1 MIIKKNLET
10 YMDISDPKDM
20 FSPNRDEMLIAKL
33 TDKFVGVCYMSCYVI
48 KINKIIRRSYIYM
61 KDTLE
66 GDSHTNIMFEVDA
79 IVYQKNEIIN
89 GCHIIKKEPNGI
101 IHGKSTYAGIQ
112 LSIQPNMSIFK
123 EGDIVPVI
131 VKRVR
136 YNVNQT
142 SMSVLAVPFIPIQY
156 QPIYYSTNGSLSKI
170 QTAELKSLLDQIKIE
185 QSKLKNLN
193 ANDKKITSFFI
204 DLLSPSKSLD
214 PTKSLDNQKLS
225 IAKSKKI
232 DILNIL
238 ELGHGILFRPDIKF
252 DDSSI
257 YYISLDTDVKSSQ
270 NSKSILPN
278 KLVSDFSQL
287 NDVAIGKQV
296 NTDISKQVNTDISK
310 QVNTDTK
317 KQEDKSAVS
326 NNIVDESVYNIYYVL
341 LTQYINNIQSLQNF
355 LIQYPTVDAIQKNKE
370 IWKMYTMLKK

>member
-1 MIIKKNLET
+1 
-10 YMDISDPKDM
+10 
-20 FSPNRDEMLIAKL
+20 
-33 TDKFVGVCYMSCYVI
+33 
-48 KINKIIRRSYIYM
+48 M

-112 LSIQPNMSIFK
+112 LSIQPNMSIFN

-214 PTKSLDNQKLS
+214 PTNFSDNQKLS

-317 KQEDKSAVS
+317 KQVNTDTKKQEDKSAVS

>member
-20 FSPNRDEMLIAKL
+20 FSPNRDEMLISKL

-170 QTAELKSLLDQIKIE
+170 QTVELKSLLDQIKIE

-204 DLLSPSKSLD
+204 DLLSPSKSSD
-214 PTKSLDNQKLS
+214 PIKVSDNHKLS
-225 IAKSKKI
+225 ITKSKKI

-238 ELGHGILFRPDIKF
+238 ELDNGILFRPDIKF

-257 YYISLDTDVKSSQ
+257 YYISLDDDVKSSQ

-278 KLVSDFSQL
+278 TLVSDFSQL
-287 NDVAIGKQV
+287 NDA
-296 NTDISKQVNTDISK
+296 DISKQVNTDTKK

-317 KQEDKSAVS
+317 KQEDKSTVS
-326 NNIVDESVYNIYYVL
+326 NNIVDESVYNTYYVL

>member
-20 FSPNRDEMLIAKL
+20 FSPNRNEMLIAKL

-123 EGDIVPVI
+123 EGDVVPVI

-156 QPIYYSTNGSLSKI
+156 QPTYYSTNGSLSKI

-193 ANDKKITSFFI
+193 TNDKKIVSFFI

-214 PTKSLDNQKLS
+214 PTKLS
-225 IAKSKKI
+225 ITKSKKI

-238 ELGHGILFRPDIKF
+238 DLEHGILFRPDIKF

-257 YYISLDTDVKSSQ
+257 YYISLDANIKQSQ
-270 NSKSILPN
+270 NSKSILQN

-287 NDVAIGKQV
+287 NDVAI
-296 NTDISKQVNTDISK
+296 SK

-317 KQEDKSAVS
+317 KQSDLSTIS
-326 NNIVDESVYNIYYVL
+326 TNIIDESMYNTYYII

-355 LIQYPTVDAIQKNKE
+355 LIQYPTVDTIQKNKE

>member
-1 MIIKKNLET
+1 
-10 YMDISDPKDM
+10 MDISDPKDM
-20 FSPNRDEMLIAKL
+20 FSPNRDEMLISKL

-214 PTKSLDNQKLS
+214 PTKVSDNQKLS

-232 DILNIL
+232 DILDIL
-238 ELGHGILFRPDIKF
+238 ELDHGILFRPDIKF

-257 YYISLDTDVKSSQ
+257 YYISSDTNIKSAQ
-270 NSKSILPN
+270 NSKSILQN

-287 NDVAIGKQV
+287 NDTDIKKQV
-296 NTDISKQVNTDISK
+296 DTDIKKQVDTDI
-310 QVNTDTK
+310 K
-317 KQEDKSAVS
+317 KQSELSAS
-326 NNIVDESVYNIYYVL
+326 TNIVDESVYNTYYIL

-355 LIQYPTVDAIQKNKE
+355 LIQYSTVDAIQKNKE